1 MVQRNALVYRRV
13 WRGSVFSSFLQP
25 TLFLLAMGLGLGAMV
40 DAGGAA
46 LPGGVSYAEFL
57 APGLLAA
64 AAMQVAGFESTYP
77 VLGKMMWHR
86 NYEAIIATPM
96 RVSDLVFGELAWMAL
111 RLTTIA
117 TAFVLVMT
125 AFGIPRSPLVI
136 LAIPAA
142 VLTGL
147 AFAAPIMAY
156 AATLKARQYIQRPL
170 PLRHHAAV
178 PVLRRLLPRQPAA
191 GTACAGGMVH
201 AAVSRRRARPRSYAR
216 CRAAGLADSRRVSR
230 GARRRRHGD
239 GARTF
244 RRRLLLVIGIAGAG
258 AALRVAVA
266 ASIAAHGA
274 AQPAGLQAHV
284 DGDLLGLLRAAV
296 LSARHRHRVSDRWCL
311 RSTA

>member
-46 LPGGVSYAEFL
+46 LPGGVSYPEFL

-77 VLGKMMWHR
+77 VLGKMMWFR
-86 NYEAIIATPM
+86 NYEAITATPL
-96 RVSDLVFGELAWMAL
+96 RVSDLVLGGLVWMAV
-111 RLTTIA
+111 RLMTIA

-136 LAIPAA
+136 LAIPDA

-156 AATLKARQYIQRPL
+156 AATLKHSNTFNVLFRFVLTPL
-170 PLRHHAAV
+170 FLFSGVFFPISRLPEWFGRAAWFTPLFHGVQLVRGFALDAV
-178 PVLRRLLPRQPAA
+178 PPAWPIHITFLTALVAA
-191 GTACAGGMVH
+191 GIAMAQ
-201 AAVSRRRARPRSYAR
+201 
-216 CRAAGLADSRRVSR
+216 
-230 GARRRRHGD
+230 
-239 GARTF
+239 RTF
-244 RRRLLLVIGIAGAG
+244 RRRLY
-258 AALRVAVA
+258 
-266 ASIAAHGA
+266 S
-274 AQPAGLQAHV
+274 
-284 DGDLLGLLRAAV
+284 
-296 LSARHRHRVSDRWCL
+296 
-311 RSTA
+311 